1 MKKFYRIFVYLL
13 ISLVVFLPSFSSA
26 VRSSFKQPDWDIRK
40 SVDVEDPTI
49 DQEEMRNIAQGTHN
63 TISDQEWN
71 EKLKWILHFP
81 ERSEYSTPLWYT
93 LKLIQFFIN
102 WILGILSFV
111 ALMYMLYCWFLV
123 FSSWS
128 DDKNMQKGKKWI
140 STAAIALAWIW
151 LSWLIISAMI
161 WFINGVTKVN

>member
-1 MKKFYRIFVYLL
+1 MKIFSKISVFFLAWLL
-13 ISLVVFLPSFSSA
+13 VFVLNFSDA
-26 VRSSFKQPDWDIRK
+26 RSTFVQNDWK
-40 SVDVEDPTI
+40 WKLTVSTNVEPGKVD
-49 DQEEMRNIAQGTHN
+49 DQVLTGSIA
-63 TISDQEWN
+63 EWTAYETN
-71 EKLKWILHFP
+71 NLKWILQFP
-81 ERSEYSTPLWYT
+81 ERSEYSTPLWYA
-93 LKLIQFFIN
+93 LKLIQFSIN

-161 WFINGVTKVN
+161 WFINSITKVS